1 MYNFRS
7 KIRKPNGERPS
18 DIEYS
23 LIQALFELETN
34 SDLKLQLRELHIVSA
49 REVEI
54 AGKKAIV
61 IFVPYILLRNFQKIQ
76 TRLVRELEKKY
87 SGKHV
92 VFVAQRKILAQPK
105 RNCKQKN
112 RGKKQKLQRSRLRTL
127 TKVHEDLLDDICYP
141 AEIVGKRI
149 RIKLDGSRLIKVHLD
164 KTQQTN
170 IEHKVDTFS
179 AVYKTLTG
187 KDVKFEFPENML

>member
-7 KIRKPNGERPS
+7 KIRKPNGERPN

-23 LIQALFELETN
+23 LMQALFDLETN
-34 SDLKLQLRELHIVSA
+34 SDLKLQLRELHIIAA
-49 REVEI
+49 REVEV

-61 IFVPYILLRNFQKIQ
+61 IFVPYILLKNFQKIQ

-92 VFVAQRKILAQPK
+92 VFVAQRKILRQPQ
-105 RNCKQKN
+105 RSCKQKN

-149 RIKLDGSRLIKVHLD
+149 RVKLDGSRLIKVHLD

-170 IEHKVDTFS
+170 IEHKVDTFT

-187 KDVKFEFPENML
+187 KDVKFEFPDYGL